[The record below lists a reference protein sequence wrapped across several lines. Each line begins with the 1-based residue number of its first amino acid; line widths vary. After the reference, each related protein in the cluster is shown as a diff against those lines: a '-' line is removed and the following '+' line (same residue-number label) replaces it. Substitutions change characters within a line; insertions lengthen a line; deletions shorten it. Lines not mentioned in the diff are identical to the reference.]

1 MKNSHP
7 TGETHLQPDDLKQAG
22 CKRIFEETA
31 SRSKR
36 ERQELLAAINFMRHG
51 DTLVIWK
58 SD

>member
-7 TGETHLQPDDLKQAG
+7 TGEPHLQLDDVKQAG
-22 CKRIFEETA
+22 CKRIFEETV

-36 ERQELLAAINFMRHG
+36 ERQELLAAINFIRHS

-58 SD
+58 LD